1 MTVKGW
7 EKFFESHSKG
17 GRFDVISVE
26 KMLLDVGVKATNSEA
41 EFTWNTIAKNG

>member
-7 EKFFESHSKG
+7 EKIFESHSKG